1 MNRILKWLSTLKKEC
16 PVCTGTGKIQC
27 ACNDNHEIACP
38 NCSGKGVVS
47 RQVTTTQK
55 IELPCDAPQCQQ
67 GKVICGTCNGSGKTA
82 QGESCGVCH
91 GSGTLNCPVCGGVG
105 RIERVKQESW
115 LEHETCHVCNG
126 RGMVTCYLCNGD
138 KERVCPECKGK
149 GRVLDKGK
157 IAVLFILLLL
167 LLAMP
172 IMVIAVTAIVLSGY
186 VFLLVKAYK
195 KEEECPETIIEDCDG
210 TES

>member
-82 QGESCGVCH
+82 QGESCSVCH

-195 KEEECPETIIEDCDG
+195 KEECPETIIEDCDG